1 MTINKS
7 FNIPLE
13 EYLQSHLGQSQ
24 NRPVSIKR
32 AEILEILL
40 DGLQIAHVQWEDSEF
55 GTALPQPILWWW
67 KDWVSDVERVS
78 NLRKRSE
85 RERAERFI
93 LEANVK
99 LVAEHIEAEA
109 MLSEEQARQLA
120 FKWIKNKQFARIKAV
135 GVEKLIERIEE
146 L

>member
-1 MTINKS
+1 MSISKS
-7 FNIPLE
+7 FNIPLD
-13 EYLQSHLGQSQ
+13 EYLQSHLRSDQK
-24 NRPVSIKR
+24 RPITVKR

-55 GTALPQPILWWW
+55 GTPLQQPILWWW

-78 NLRKRSE
+78 NLHKRSE

-109 MLSEEQARQLA
+109 FLSEEQARQLA
-120 FKWIKNKQFARIKAV
+120 FKWIKNKQLARIRAV